1 MPSAQEVGERLKAVR
16 KEREMTLKQVAEGAR
31 MSPTH
36 ISEIERGK
44 TSPTVGALR
53 RIAAALDKDTAYF
66 VEDRPLPKI
75 SVVKKEDREAV
86 LLPGVGD
93 TFITAKAL
101 TQGIPAGRISVVL
114 IEQDEGGSMKLEKHP
129 GEEALLMISG
139 EAKAKV
145 GDDEFVVKNG
155 DCLQYSARLE
165 HSITFTGKGKNKA
178 MWVKVVPGA
187 IKW

>member
-1 MPSAQEVGERLKAVR
+1 M
-16 KEREMTLKQVAEGAR
+16 
-31 MSPTH
+31 
-36 ISEIERGK
+36 
-44 TSPTVGALR
+44 
-53 RIAAALDKDTAYF
+53 
-66 VEDRPLPKI
+66 
-75 SVVKKEDREAV
+75 

-93 TFITAKAL
+93 TFIAAKAL

-114 IEQDEGGSMKLEKHP
+114 IDQDEGGSMKLEKHP

-145 GDDEFVVKNG
+145 GDDEFVIKNG
-155 DCLQYSARLE
+155 DCLQYSARLDR
-165 HSITFTGKGKNKA
+165 SITFTGKGKNKA